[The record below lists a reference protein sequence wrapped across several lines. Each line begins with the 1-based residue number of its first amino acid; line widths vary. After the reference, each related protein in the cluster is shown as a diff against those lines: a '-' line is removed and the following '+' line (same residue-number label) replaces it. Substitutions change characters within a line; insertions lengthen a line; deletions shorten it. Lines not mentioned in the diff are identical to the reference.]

1 MPASAVKPMSDDERR
16 DAVKRAIAEGWYDR
30 AVFGMNAGTEDLR
43 YYSLRFPM
51 HHESDIRVQSQ
62 VNGLDPAWVAG
73 QTRAESS
80 FMPRARSG
88 ADARGL
94 MQLLPGTAMLVA
106 KKLGL
111 PWGGGETL
119 YDPATNI
126 RLGTAYM
133 RQMLDRYEGKAYYA
147 IAAYNAG
154 PAPLERWRAARSG
167 LDPDFFVE
175 SIPWKETRDYVSRV
189 LAFSVVYDWR
199 LNGTAAPLTERMRGR
214 LVADPKQRRPFAC
227 PGPAVAS
234 Q

>member
-1 MPASAVKPMSDDERR
+1 MDQIERNR
-16 DAVKRAIAEGWYDR
+16 QNVIAFYDLMFNQCRPREAIDRYAGATYIQHNPEVADGKEAFVAYFERMAAEYPGKRVEFKRAIAEGWYDR

-51 HHESDIRVQSQ
+51 HHESDIRGQSQ

-106 KKLGL
+106 QKLGL

-133 RQMLDRYEGKAYYA
+133 RQML
-147 IAAYNAG
+147 
-154 PAPLERWRAARSG
+154 SG
-167 LDPDFFVE
+167 FTVSTGVDGSS
-175 SIPWKETRDYVSRV
+175 SI
-189 LAFSVVYDWR
+189 
-199 LNGTAAPLTERMRGR
+199 ERMRSSSR
-214 LVADPKQRRPFAC
+214 SSWT
-227 PGPAVAS
+227 PGGSVD
-234 Q
+234 

>member
-1 MPASAVKPMSDDERR
+1 M
-16 DAVKRAIAEGWYDR
+16 AVKRALAEGWYDR
-30 AVFGMNAGTEDLR
+30 AVVGMNGPPDDLR

-62 VNGLDPAWVAG
+62 VNALDPAWVAG

-94 MQLLPGTAMLVA
+94 MQLLPGTGQLVA
-106 KKLGL
+106 KRLGL
-111 PWGGGETL
+111 PWQGGESL

-126 RLGTAYM
+126 RLGTAYL
-133 RQMLDRYEGKAYYA
+133 RQMLDRYDGLPYVA

-154 PAPLERWRAARSG
+154 PAPVERWRAARAD
-167 LDPDFFVE
+167 LEPEFFIE
-175 SIPWKETRDYVSRV
+175 TIPYKETREYVSRV

-199 LNGTAAPLTERMRGR
+199 LNGTAAPLTGRMHGR
-214 LVADPKQRRPFAC
+214 LAADAKQRRPFAC
-227 PGPAVAS
+227 PAPTAAA